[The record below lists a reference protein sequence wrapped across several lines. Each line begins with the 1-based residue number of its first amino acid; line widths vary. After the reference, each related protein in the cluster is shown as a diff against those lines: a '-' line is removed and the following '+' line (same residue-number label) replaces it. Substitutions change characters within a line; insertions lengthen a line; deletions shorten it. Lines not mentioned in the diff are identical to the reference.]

1 MKTIKFI
8 ILTLITSL
16 TICSAVYGAEKVKM
30 QLNYDGTAH
39 YYENEAVYIS
49 VNGKVLNGLTMPPV
63 IMNGYTLVPAREV
76 FEALGANVE
85 YDDNIGQVFIKYDG
99 NIIIIQ
105 ENSDIAYINSKK
117 CYMETESKIINN
129 KIMIPLRFVSDTIGF
144 DVEWNSSTRTV
155 SLNSPEEK
163 NVHVIDGGY
172 YNYEKLN
179 DKLADD
185 EGNILAEYPFIYDA
199 GCNVYVFSNE
209 EGYEG
214 LLDQAGQVVIA
225 PKYNNDNVPVYAVN
239 DTITFKSGNRFDIY
253 DTKGNLKKSI
263 ESPLGYDLAFPGY
276 NEKFGKV
283 YRISGISGSNV
294 LVHEHLGDMAIGS
307 TPEQEWF
314 IIRLFSE
321 KKAGEDYYAISTVP
335 SGEFIGYDKKDKK
348 IAVLNINGELKFK
361 TDMAGLDYLDDGLY
375 YGYKEWPDNSVHLEG
390 DPLYPTL
397 ENYKNVTVLSPE
409 GKVLADNINFDSIVL
424 DKSKR
429 ELSGKVGEYTL
440 TVKY

>member
-16 TICSAVYGAEKVKM
+16 IICSTVYGAEKVKI
-30 QLNYDGTAH
+30 QLSYDGTVH
-39 YYENEAVYIS
+39 YYENEAVCIS
-49 VNGKVLNGLTMPPV
+49 INGKVLNGLTMPP
-63 IMNGYTLVPAREV
+63 IIINGYTLVPAREI
-76 FEALGANVE
+76 FEAMGANVE
-85 YDDNIGQVFIKYDG
+85 YADNVGQVFIKYDG

-105 ENSDIAYINSKK
+105 ENSDITYVNSKK

-129 KIMIPLRFVSDTIGF
+129 KIMIPLRFVSNAIGC
-144 DVEWNSSTRTV
+144 DVEWNSNTRTI
-155 SLNSPEEK
+155 SLNSQEAK

-294 LVHEHLGDMAIGS
+294 LVHEHLGDMSIGS
-307 TPEQEWF
+307 TPDQEWF
-314 IIRLFSE
+314 THLIR
-321 KKAGEDYYAISTVP
+321 
-335 SGEFIGYDKKDKK
+335 
-348 IAVLNINGELKFK
+348 NGL
-361 TDMAGLDYLDDGLY
+361 
-375 YGYKEWPDNSVHLEG
+375 
-390 DPLYPTL
+390 
-397 ENYKNVTVLSPE
+397 
-409 GKVLADNINFDSIVL
+409 
-424 DKSKR
+424 
-429 ELSGKVGEYTL
+429 
-440 TVKY
+440 